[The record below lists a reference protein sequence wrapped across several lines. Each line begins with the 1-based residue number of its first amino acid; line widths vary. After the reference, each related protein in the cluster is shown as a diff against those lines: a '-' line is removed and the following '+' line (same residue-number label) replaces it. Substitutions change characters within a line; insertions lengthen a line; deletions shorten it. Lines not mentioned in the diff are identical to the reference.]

1 MEEALSSSDEF
12 VSAKEERNTSKS
24 SSVSCYQ
31 SASDCSCDWSRD
43 VSPERPCMKDHKSL
57 DSPSGTDTLEQLDMK
72 PMEDF
77 RDYVNLTPTTWTP
90 PRLSSFPVADHN
102 KYIDV
107 PSIPSDRN
115 DKLYLNTSSGHN
127 STIGGLSPNSSEDSG
142 FGTGLRVWTPSEV
155 RTTEKLDEPLVSKHV
170 PYGAR
175 FRNSICYARSASCDS
190 LFWIGS
196 NSVHLFFYGSKLPS
210 AKRRAKL
217 TPIFTPKNIAAKFRQ
232 RQINILQRNLACL
245 AFHWFVTWCSCDWH
259 QTDNGQ

>member
-115 DKLYLNTSSGHN
+115 DKLFLNTSSGHN

-155 RTTEKLDEPLVSKHV
+155 RTAEKLDEPLVSKHV

-190 LFWIGS
+190 LF
-196 NSVHLFFYGSKLPS
+196 
-210 AKRRAKL
+210 
-217 TPIFTPKNIAAKFRQ
+217 
-232 RQINILQRNLACL
+232 
-245 AFHWFVTWCSCDWH
+245 
-259 QTDNGQ
+259 